1 VRERHFPR
9 ICRSCHAPMARQEDT
24 CWRCGTEWASEG
36 APRTTLKVIVGGG
49 PAAERAEP
57 AIAVAAR
64 AASDARLAVE
74 RWANEGGS
82 YASDA
87 TVRVP

>member
-1 VRERHFPR
+1 
-9 ICRSCHAPMARQEDT
+9 MARQEDM
-24 CWRCGTEWASEG
+24 CWRCGTEWASED
-36 APRTTLKVIVGGG
+36 APRTTLKVITGGAR
-49 PAAERAEP
+49 AANRAKP

-64 AASDARLAVE
+64 AASDARLAVD